1 MQGAFPAMTK
11 KTGKLPFSQIFF
23 LSVLFTVTST
33 NSSPSVAQSVYVSDK
48 VFVPLRSGQTN
59 KHRIVHRGLP
69 SGAQLEFIE
78 LSEDKKWSHIKTKGG
93 TDGWIPNQYIQNTPT
108 AKILL
113 ADTQNELKQLRNS
126 SKNQNTKILDISK
139 QLTALQ
145 KDYSLLKKTHQSTSK
160 ELNSITQ
167 LSANAIKIDRAN
179 SKLLKNNQLMKVEI
193 EQVKIE
199 RDKLK
204 SDSFNKGLQLG
215 AGILFIG
222 LLIGFVMKSR
232 NTGRSSSW

>member
-1 MQGAFPAMTK
+1 MTK
-11 KTGKLPFSQIFF
+11 KTNKLALIQILFLATFF
-23 LSVLFTVTST
+23 TITGIH
-33 NSSPSVAQSVYVSDK
+33 SSPAVAQSVYISDK

-69 SGAQLEFIE
+69 SGAQLEFIA
-78 LSEDKKWSHIKTKGG
+78 LSEDEKWSHIRTKGG

-113 ADTQNELKQLRNS
+113 ANTQKELNQLRHS
-126 SKNQNTKILDISK
+126 AKNQNSKVLDISK
-139 QLTALQ
+139 QLNALQ
-145 KDYSLLKKTHQSTSK
+145 KDYSALKKTHQSTSK

-193 EQVKIE
+193 EQIKIE

-232 NTGRSSSW
+232 NTGRSNSW

>member
-1 MQGAFPAMTK
+1 MTN
-11 KTGKLPFSQIFF
+11 TINKLALIQILF
-23 LSVLFTVTST
+23 LSTFFTITGI
-33 NSSPSVAQSVYVSDK
+33 SSSSAVAQSVYVSDK
-48 VFVPLRSGQTN
+48 IFVPLRSGQTN

-69 SGAQLEFIE
+69 SGAQLELIE
-78 LSEDKKWSHIKTKGG
+78 LSEDEKWSHIRTKGG

-113 ADTQNELKQLRNS
+113 ANTQKELNQLKHS
-126 SKNQNTKILDISK
+126 AKNQNSNVLDISK
-139 QLTALQ
+139 QLDTLQ
-145 KDYSLLKKTHQSTSK
+145 KNYKALTKTHQSTSK
-160 ELNSITQ
+160 ELSRITQ

-193 EQVKIE
+193 EQIKIE

-204 SDSFNKGLQLG
+204 GDSFNKGLQLG

-232 NTGRSSSW
+232 NTGRSNSW